1 MSGEKT
7 EQATP
12 KKLQDLR
19 KKGSAAKSLDLTS
32 GVSLLA
38 LALVVPAMVGRLMEV
53 MRTHTAVILS
63 GAGVTDLDRA
73 NGLAW
78 AMLTETG
85 KAAAPAIAVVGGTA
99 LLAGLAVT
107 RQKPNPHAIKPQ
119 KVRLSP
125 KSSAKN
131 LFGSSHGLVELLRNT
146 VKLTL
151 LAAVTFGA
159 WKAGYARLLGSGG
172 DIGVLQSVVAAATN
186 DQLLR
191 TAGVAVLVGFA
202 DAAWQRKV
210 FRKQSKM
217 SMQDVKDEHKQSD
230 GNPELKAAIRGKQ
243 LAAARGRMI
252 EAVPKADVVL
262 ANPTHLVVALA
273 YEAGSMAPVVVAKGA
288 GPVADRIKAVA
299 AENGVPVIA
308 DKPLARAIYKA
319 ADVGDTIPA
328 DLYRVVAELLAVIY
342 AARRRGTRPVWSG
355 RAA

>member
-12 KKLQDLR
+12 KKIKDLR
-19 KKGSAAKSLDLTS
+19 KKGSAAKSADLAS

-38 LALVVPAMVGRLMEV
+38 LAIVVPGMVGRLLEV
-53 MRTHTAVILS
+53 MRTHVTLVLS
-63 GAGVTDLDRA
+63 VAGETDVDGAGALASAMVLEGARVT
-73 NGLAW
+73 
-78 AMLTETG
+78 
-85 KAAAPAIAVVGGTA
+85 APGIAVVGATA
-99 LLAGLAVT
+99 LLASSAVT
-107 RQKPNPHAIKPQ
+107 RSKPNPHAIKPQ
-119 KVRLSP
+119 KVRVSP
-125 KSSAKN
+125 KSSVKN
-131 LFGSSHGLVELLRNT
+131 LFGSPNGLVELLRNT

-151 LAAVTFGA
+151 LAAVTYGA
-159 WKAGYARLLGSGG
+159 WTTGYARLMGSGG
-172 DIGVLQSVVAAATN
+172 DIGVLQSVVAQSTS
-186 DQLLR
+186 DLLLR
-191 TAGVAVLVGFA
+191 TAVIAVLVGIA

-217 SMQDVKDEHKQSD
+217 SKQDVREEHKQQD
-230 GNPELKAAIRGKQ
+230 GNPEQKANIRGKQ

-252 EAVPKADVVL
+252 QAVPTADVVL
-262 ANPTHLVVALA
+262 ANPTHLVVALSYA
-273 YEAGSMAPVVVAKGA
+273 AGSMAPVVVAKGA

-299 AENGVPVIA
+299 AEAGVPVIA

-319 ADVGDTIPA
+319 TDIGDTIPA